1 MFSLFL
7 SLSLSSGSFII
18 LVLLG
23 FSFFFFV
30 HFFFSPAMVYDGV
43 ARCRPSAPGAKKKG
57 KRLARNSVGT
67 SFFFKSI
74 NTFFMCFFFT
84 LPPPRPRS
92 VTAIFRHTRDGQFSL
107 SSAAEVLLLLLLL
120 LLLRRIPPLFYS
132 AAVSF
137 FLRPRAFRSPSVFS
151 HAAIVRRRA
160 EPSGFCLALNGFIIQ
175 RTRSLRAR
183 IESQLDTHT
192 HKNGRK
198 VG

>member
-1 MFSLFL
+1 
-7 SLSLSSGSFII
+7 
-18 LVLLG
+18 
-23 FSFFFFV
+23 
-30 HFFFSPAMVYDGV
+30 MVYDGV

-120 LLLRRIPPLFYS
+120 RRIPPLFYS

-160 EPSGFCLALNGFIIQ
+160 EPSGFLFGAKRVHHSTNPFPP
-175 RTRSLRAR
+175 RPDR
-183 IESQLDTHT
+183 IPTGHTHT
-192 HKNGRK
+192 KTAEKSVNDGQL
-198 VG
+198 